1 MVTWL
6 QQHLLFVSCSFTH
19 LCASSV
25 PFEDSGLRKERR
37 RKKKITNI
45 ISFDDDDPDG
55 EEPYEGVRSPRKGL
69 AVTATPTAV
78 EGAATSAAVPVPV
91 GQGSPEE
98 NLDLIQPLEAQEAL
112 EPSPAQN
119 GLLESG
125 IVGWATTPPH
135 NGAPLDTK
143 SIDNEEEDEDE
154 DVYGKGRPAPQEESG
169 STDQWVLQHTL
180 SIWLSVYLFNN
191 ASIYPSHLII

>member
-1 MVTWL
+1 MPSVIIIFFIFYL
-6 QQHLLFVSCSFTH
+6 HYLSS

-25 PFEDSGLRKERR
+25 SSQDSGLRKERR

-69 AVTATPTAV
+69 PVTSAPIAAATGGA
-78 EGAATSAAVPVPV
+78 GAATSAAVPVPI
-91 GQGSPEE
+91 GQGSPAEE
-98 NLDLIQPLEAQEAL
+98 NPDLAESLEAQEAL

-154 DVYGKGRPAPQEESG
+154 DVYGKGRAAPQEETG
-169 STDQWVLQHTL
+169 STEQ
-180 SIWLSVYLFNN
+180 
-191 ASIYPSHLII
+191 